1 MPKIVVLDG
10 YTLNSGDLDWSVFFK
25 LGDCTVYDRTKPDE
39 IIPRMLDA
47 EIMITNK
54 CIITDGIMDALPNLK
69 YIGLLATGCNNVD
82 LNAAV
87 KRGIVV
93 TNIPA
98 YSTESVVQTVFG
110 LLIEVV
116 SGVGAHARRVSEG
129 EWENNI
135 DFCFY
140 RPKMTEL
147 YGKRM
152 GIVGFGQIGKRVAEV
167 AKAFGMKVSVYV
179 KGREENVEGITFCKT
194 INELLRASDIV
205 SLNCP
210 LTAATKGM
218 IDKNA
223 IEAMKQGAILINTA
237 RGGLVDEVA
246 LKEGLLSGKLYGVG
260 VDVLS
265 TEPPKAEN
273 PLLYAK
279 GAVITPHIGW
289 ATFEARER
297 LMSTAAE
304 NVAAFLAGK
313 PIHRVS

>member
-10 YTLNSGDLDWSVFFK
+10 YTLNSGDLDWSDFLK
-25 LGDCTVYDRTKPDE
+25 LGDCTVYDRTKPEE
-39 IIPRMLDA
+39 IIPRMQDV

-54 CIITDGIMDALPNLK
+54 CMITDGIMDALPNLK
-69 YIGLLATGCNNVD
+69 YVGLLATGYNNVD
-82 LNAAV
+82 LDSAK

-110 LLIEVV
+110 LLIEIA
-116 SGVGAHARRVSEG
+116 SGIGDHARRVTAG

-140 RPKMTEL
+140 RSNMMEL

-194 INELLRASDIV
+194 LDELLRTSDIV

-210 LTAATKGM
+210 LTPETKGM
-218 IDKNA
+218 IDKRA
-223 IEAMKQGAILINTA
+223 VEVMKQGAILINTA
-237 RGGLVDEVA
+237 RGGLIDELAVQ
-246 LKEGLLSGKLYGVG
+246 EGLVSGKLYGVG
-260 VDVLS
+260 ADVLS
-265 TEPPKAEN
+265 TEPPKAGN
-273 PLLYAK
+273 PLLRTE
-279 GAVITPHIGW
+279 GSVITPHVGW
-289 ATFEARER
+289 ATLEARKR
-297 LMSTAAE
+297 LMSIAVE

-313 PIHRVS
+313 PIHQVS